1 MSIIIWVDQDI
12 NSYENQGYIKQL
24 EKFGYDNLKLFDK
37 VNNAFDYMK
46 LLKFEDT
53 KIIVS
58 GRLFIEF
65 INVFKENIMYLCFA
79 PKIIIFTRNKQKFL
93 KYNHDFEK
101 IENKFCVFGGIAT
114 KFDEIKDFLNKENE
128 NIINNEIIFN
138 TPKSQ
143 NDLGDASIPIIDSNE
158 QLTFEYIDSKEKLLL
173 PMFFKTL
180 IDKISYE
187 NMEEYT
193 KSLYILYSEKNLN
206 IRKLLE
212 QIIIMKNIP
221 IEILSK
227 YYARLFTFDSNFQRE
242 LNKDLRQNKKEKY
255 LPYIKIFYEG
265 VKLKSL
271 PLSKDNLLYRGGII
285 SNNEID
291 KIKMDLKNKI
301 EGLPGLI
308 IFSKSFLS
316 FSKKIEKAKEFMR
329 NSDENLSKVLF
340 ILEKDNNSEE
350 YNL

>member
-1 MSIIIWVDQDI
+1 M
-12 NSYENQGYIKQL
+12 
-24 EKFGYDNLKLFDK
+24 
-37 VNNAFDYMK
+37 
-46 LLKFEDT
+46 
-53 KIIVS
+53 
-58 GRLFIEF
+58 
-65 INVFKENIMYLCFA
+65 
-79 PKIIIFTRNKQKFL
+79 
-93 KYNHDFEK
+93 
-101 IENKFCVFGGIAT
+101 
-114 KFDEIKDFLNKENE
+114 
-128 NIINNEIIFN
+128 
-138 TPKSQ
+138 
-143 NDLGDASIPIIDSNE
+143 GDASIPIIDSNE

-187 NMEEYT
+187 NMEKYT

-206 IRKLLE
+206 IRKLRE

-308 IFSKSFLS
+308 VFSKSFLS

-329 NSDENLSKVLF
+329 NSDENKYYL
-340 ILEKDNNSEE
+340 
-350 YNL
+350 Y

>member
-1 MSIIIWVDQDI
+1 M
-12 NSYENQGYIKQL
+12 
-24 EKFGYDNLKLFDK
+24 EK
-37 VNNAFDYMK
+37 
-46 LLKFEDT
+46 
-53 KIIVS
+53 
-58 GRLFIEF
+58 
-65 INVFKENIMYLCFA
+65 
-79 PKIIIFTRNKQKFL
+79 
-93 KYNHDFEK
+93 
-101 IENKFCVFGGIAT
+101 
-114 KFDEIKDFLNKENE
+114 
-128 NIINNEIIFN
+128 
-138 TPKSQ
+138 
-143 NDLGDASIPIIDSNE
+143 
-158 QLTFEYIDSKEKLLL
+158 
-173 PMFFKTL
+173 
-180 IDKISYE
+180 
-187 NMEEYT
+187 YT

-308 IFSKSFLS
+308 VFSKSFLS

-350 YNL
+350 YNLSTHGDIEKISYYPKEKEEL